1 MATNQD
7 FNQLV
12 TRIDTATDTLE
23 VATGVVVD
31 AGVGVTEDAEDARQA
46 ALQATEAANTSTT
59 NASTATQAAN
69 TATTKATEATQA
81 LNEAKALAPFQEA
94 PKNGSVY
101 GRKDGVWT
109 LVESSG
115 GGGVGTVVS
124 VNGISP
130 DVQGDVTLDIPDAQ
144 VQTDWNAMEGLA
156 SIANKPTLFDGAYSS
171 LTGKPTIPS
180 NTNQLVNGTGF
191 ITDAPLDDEQYARK
205 NGAWSKVV
213 SGGATVGYP
222 VIEVPF
228 YDDVNMTNWLRP
240 NPFEPLALANF
251 GDYVDGSFLRGA
263 ELISDD
269 GLVSLPSGNYYFGAG
284 DFLEQPVT
292 IDITGSTGATALGSK
307 NGILEVR
314 TTIPMPIAGRKV
326 LTAYVLSDDFEII
339 ETWHLNTTTF
349 EWVQEGVAEPVE
361 PVEPL
366 PQEPATLIVNKR
378 TGSTFEEWIGTQSQY
393 DSVTPKDPDVRYWIT
408 EE

>member
-12 TRIDTATDTLE
+12 TRIDTATDALE

-31 AGVGVTEDAEDARQA
+31 AGVGVTKDAEDARQA
-46 ALQATEAANTSTT
+46 ALQATEAASTSTT
-59 NASTATQAAN
+59 NANTATQAAN
-69 TATTKATEATQA
+69 TATTKATETTQA

-101 GRKDGVWT
+101 GRSDGVWT

-124 VNGISP
+124 VNGVAP
-130 DVQGDVTLDIPDAQ
+130 DVQGNVTLDIPNAQ
-144 VQTDWNAMEGLA
+144 VQTDWNASAGIA
-156 SIANKPTLFDGAYSS
+156 SIKNKPTLFNGAYSS

-180 NTNQLVNGTGF
+180 NTNQLVNGANF
-191 ITDAPLDDEQYARK
+191 IPEAPSDSEQYARK
-205 NGAWSKVV
+205 NGAWTKVV
-213 SGGATVGYP
+213 SGGATIGYP
-222 VIEVPF
+222 VLEVPF
-228 YDDVNMTNWLRP
+228 YNSQTMTNWLRP
-240 NPFEPLALANF
+240 NPFEPLQLSLF
-251 GDYVDGSFLRGA
+251 GDYVDGEFVKGA
-263 ELISDD
+263 ELISKS
-269 GLVSLPSGNYYFGAG
+269 GLASLPSGNYYFGGG
-284 DFLEQPVT
+284 DFLKQPVT
-292 IDITGSTGATALGSK
+292 INITGSTGVTALGNK

-314 TTIPMPIAGRKV
+314 ATIPLPIAGKKI

-349 EWVQEGVAEPVE
+349 EWVQEGVAEPIE
-361 PVEPL
+361 PT

-378 TGSTFEEWIGTQSQY
+378 TGSTFEEWIGTQAQY
-393 DSVTPKDPDVRYWIT
+393 DLVTPKDPKVRYWIT
-408 EE
+408 EV

>member
-7 FNQLV
+7 FNNLI

-23 VATGVVVD
+23 VATGVVAN
-31 AGVGVTEDAEDARQA
+31 AGTNVTEDAEDARQA

-59 NASTATQAAN
+59 NASTATQAAT
-69 TATTKATEATQA
+69 TATNKANETTQA

-124 VNGISP
+124 VNGVTP
-130 DVQGDVTLDIPDAQ
+130 DVQGNVELDIPNAQ
-144 VQTDWNAMEGLA
+144 VQTDWNATSGLA
-156 SIANKPTLFDGAYSS
+156 SIKNKPTLFDGAYSS

-180 NTNQLVNGTGF
+180 NTNQLVNGAGF

-205 NGAWSKVV
+205 NGAWTKVI

-222 VIEVPF
+222 VLEVPF
-228 YDDVNMTNWLRP
+228 YDNTQMTNWLRP
-240 NPFEPLALANF
+240 NPFEPLELSKF
-251 GDYVDGSFLRGA
+251 GDYIDGEFLRGA
-263 ELISDD
+263 ELISES
-269 GLVSLPSGNYYFGAG
+269 GLGSLPSGNYYFTSG
-284 DFLEQPVT
+284 DFLQQPVNVN
-292 IDITGSTGATALGSK
+292 ITTSTGGTALGSK

-314 TTIPMPIAGRKV
+314 TTIPMPIAGKKV

-349 EWVQEGVAEPVE
+349 EWVQEGVAEPTE
-361 PVEPL
+361 PT
-366 PQEPATLIVNKR
+366 PQEPATEIVNKR
-378 TGSTFEEWIGTQSQY
+378 DGSLFEEWIGTQAQY
-393 DSVTPKDPDVRYWIT
+393 DAITTKDPNVRYWIT